1 MSMHVWLP
9 SHELQLSPHQ
19 RREAD
24 AISAAAQR
32 ARGRAVGRP
41 GRVAWAAAPEG
52 HPKISTN
59 KTCALDTQ
67 IVVGLGS
74 PGHFEVD
81 PTPTWVWFGGHGF

>member
-32 ARGRAVGRP
+32 ARGRAAGRP

-52 HPKISTN
+52 HPKYPQT
-59 KTCALDTQ
+59 KRVHLTPKLQ
-67 IVVGLGS
+67 LVWVLLG
-74 PGHFEVD
+74 
-81 PTPTWVWFGGHGF
+81 TLR